1 MWDETS
7 IRTIAGQQHGLIHR
21 PCLLDIGATDHYIK
35 RELRSGR
42 WSEMHP
48 GVYYLN
54 VTPITWK
61 TEVLAAVFA
70 AGDGALASHR
80 TAAVLLDLDGVSTRV
95 IEVCMPH
102 SDRPI
107 PAGVILHRT
116 RRRLPVVTVD
126 AIPVTEP
133 ARTLLDL
140 AAMLPGPIL
149 EKTLTSAVRLKL
161 VTLDDVDQ
169 AIGTYGGRG
178 VKGTRRLR
186 RVLRTVD
193 GDITGSPSEV
203 DANQLIREA
212 PIPQPVLQL
221 RIALPDGA
229 NAYPDFSWP
238 DRMRIVEI
246 DGLGAHWTEDQL
258 QHDLLRQNQ
267 LMALGWDIRRFTAR
281 QLRRD
286 PQGVIEE
293 VTSFVNAPFDRSG
306 EISGGQVAADLP
318 RTV

>member
-1 MWDETS
+1 MWDEAKV
-7 IRTIAGQQHGLIHR
+7 REVAGQQHGLVHR
-21 PCLLDIGATDHYIK
+21 PGLLEMGATDHYIK
-35 RELRSGR
+35 TELGRGR

-54 VTPITWK
+54 VTPITWR

-70 AGDGALASHR
+70 AGRRALASHR
-80 TAAVLLDLDGVSTRV
+80 TAATLMGMDGVSTRM
-95 IEVCMPH
+95 IEVCVAH
-102 SDRPI
+102 SDRPV
-107 PAGVILHRT
+107 PAGATLHRS
-116 RRRLPVVTVD
+116 RRQLPGVMFD

-133 ARTLLDL
+133 GRTLLDL
-140 AAMLPGPIL
+140 ASLLPDPVL
-149 EKTLTSAVRLKL
+149 EKTLSSAVRLKL
-161 VTLDDVDQ
+161 VTLEEVDQ
-169 AIGTYGGRG
+169 TIGVHGGRG

-203 DANQLIREA
+203 DANQLVRDA

-221 RIALPDGA
+221 RIPLQNGE

-246 DGLGAHWTEDQL
+246 DGLGAHWTEEQL
-258 QHDLLRQNQ
+258 QHDLARQNQ
-267 LMALGWDIRRFTAR
+267 LMALGWEIRRFTAR

-286 PQGVIEE
+286 PQGVLNEI
-293 VTSFVNAPFDRSG
+293 VSFVNAPFERSG
-306 EISGGQVAADLP
+306 EIRGDLSVRDLP